1 MPRDTGNVTLSCRKC
16 AWKHFLFELMIF
28 TQRWLE
34 FQYQRSCTQAKGDS
48 YSAQWQQ
55 LRVSFQL
62 RAAVYLSDLSNKP
75 QPSEAHEPEI
85 TWSDVK
91 RTARIGSADRR
102 PGTGA
107 LSLLNHRKRSFL
119 NNWKGN
125 RVIFNVHSFVSLNH
139 AKPHA
144 TITPD
149 RNEEVHLKHWPAR
162 SAKL

>member
-16 AWKHFLFELMIF
+16 AWKHFPVWAHDFYTTVARISISKKLH
-28 TQRWLE
+28 TG
-34 FQYQRSCTQAKGDS
+34 KGDS
-48 YSAQWQQ
+48 YSGQWQQ
-55 LRVSFQL
+55 LQVSFQL
-62 RAAVYLSDLSNKP
+62 RSDLSNKP

-91 RTARIGSADRR
+91 RTVRIGSADRR

-125 RVIFNVHSFVSLNH
+125 RDIFNVHSFVSLNH

-162 SAKL
+162 SA